1 MMPAMHR
8 LPLLAFLAPII
19 VLGGC
24 ADVPPR
30 FDYDKARRLSEE
42 RRQQYDVVFFNEV
55 AIWQYNSNRYLSE
68 AQATSSRK
76 EQTRAAGTSY
86 QKRFE
91 EFRAMANDGY
101 VPAYAALRLLN
112 IRRGGQ
118 LDDPAA
124 LDLLIDYAES
134 GDLSSMCAL
143 RAIQLTTVIADKAP
157 RYAEAAAR
165 LTEEGAKRGHA
176 ACLLTKAAMQIRFVG
191 DWRAVIDLE
200 KLKPYLLPGA
210 EQGYYRAHR
219 TFYLARAQ
227 AADFDEFDF
236 ANRKDL
242 LRTLCWGRLAQQ
254 HTNWTGFDAFLAKLR
269 RYATSHD
276 RPDLKRLASQY
287 DQEIVPITT
296 HIVQPKDCIRL
307 ETSE

>member
-1 MMPAMHR
+1 MHR
-8 LPLLAFLAPII
+8 LLLIAFLAPIT
-19 VLGGC
+19 VLAAPTDSLAG
-24 ADVPPR
+24 
-30 FDYDKARRLSEE
+30 FDYDKAKQLSEE

-55 AIWQYNSNRYLSE
+55 AIWQYNSNRYLSQ

-76 EQTRAAGTSY
+76 EQTRGAGTSY

-101 VPAYAALRLLN
+101 MPAYAALRLLN
-112 IRRGGQ
+112 IRGGGQ

-165 LTEEGAKRGHA
+165 LTEEGAKRGHP
-176 ACLLTKAAMQIRFVG
+176 ACLLTKAMMQIRYVG

-200 KLKPYLLPGA
+200 ELKPYLLPGA
-210 EQGYYRAHR
+210 EQGYYRAHQ
-219 TFYLARAQ
+219 TFYRARAQ
-227 AADFDEFDF
+227 AADFELFDF
-236 ANRKDL
+236 DNRQDL

-254 HTNWTGFDAFLAKLR
+254 HTNWAMFDAFLGKLR

-276 RPDLKRLASQY
+276 RPDLKQLASQY

-296 HIVQPKDCIRL
+296 HVVEPKDCIRL